1 MNKFKFEL
9 VSPEARVMSEE
20 VTMVTIPG
28 TEGDIGVLAGHAP
41 LITSMR
47 PGVIAIYRNGMDDAP
62 VRLFVTGGFAD
73 INLTACTVLAE
84 KTVPV
89 AEISG
94 EAAAQELAD
103 LQARFNSTQGVE
115 EREKI
120 AKQMVVAQAKRSAA

>member
-41 LITSMR
+41 LITSLR
-47 PGVIAIYRNGMDDAP
+47 PGVIAIYRNGLDDTP

-89 AEISG
+89 SEISG

-103 LQARFNSTQGVE
+103 LQARFNSTHGIG

-120 AKQMVVAQAKRSAA
+120 SKQMIVAQAKRTAA